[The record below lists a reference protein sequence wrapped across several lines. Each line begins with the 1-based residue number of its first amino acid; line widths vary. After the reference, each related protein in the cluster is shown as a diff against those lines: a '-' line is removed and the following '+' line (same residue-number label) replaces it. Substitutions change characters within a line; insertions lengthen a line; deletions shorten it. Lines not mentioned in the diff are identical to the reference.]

1 MTSIGKGK
9 LMRNDLCRFVMLAG
23 LGSLLILASACSS
36 PDSQPSLDG
45 YWNLVSNHDNAAG
58 TTTPVPS
65 GTAVEEIVVA
75 DCDLDCVEYS
85 RTHWPF
91 LRDRRVNELYMS
103 DGTTKGCGLN
113 TYTVLGNAITYS
125 DGGQNLMEVTDK
137 TLRLTTLKNGTPIG
151 YSDFVRLAT
160 FSAEGYDTCK
170 SSNSG
175 ADAG

>member
-1 MTSIGKGK
+1 
-9 LMRNDLCRFVMLAG
+9 MLAG

-65 GTAVEEIVVA
+65 GTAVVHYNQGVV
-75 DCDLDCVEYS
+75 
-85 RTHWPF
+85 
-91 LRDRRVNELYMS
+91 ELYMS